1 MRVALIDADILVYEA
16 AYRSQEAIE
25 WDEGEV
31 TKYADLPEGKR
42 ILTEA
47 IEAIVGHVDG
57 SAAILALT
65 HSDRDANFRRS
76 VWSSYKD
83 HREKDGDGRPLLYK
97 ALREWLRQNYD
108 VHEKVGIEGDDTI
121 GIMATM
127 PQAWEPVIVSID
139 KDLDTVPG
147 WHYNWR
153 KRSELGV
160 YYVNEDEAFRNFIFQ
175 TLTGDS
181 TDNYPGIPGVGPVTA
196 GRLMNLW
203 SELPPWAVWEEVVA
217 TYEERGLTAE
227 DALIQARCAYILQ
240 APQWDAENQKA
251 ILWTPPREEDWH
263 EPSE

>member
-1 MRVALIDADILVYEA
+1 MKVALIDADILVYEA
-16 AYRSQEAIE
+16 AYRSQDAIE
-25 WDEGEV
+25 WEPGEV
-31 TKYADLPEGKR
+31 TKYADLPEGQR

-47 IEAIVGHVDG
+47 IDAIIGHAGAEAALLV
-57 SAAILALT
+57 LT

-76 VWSSYKD
+76 VWPTYKD
-83 HREKDGDGRPLLYK
+83 HREKEGGGRPLLYK

-108 VHEKVGIEGDDTI
+108 VHEKAGIEGDDTI
-121 GIMATM
+121 GIMATL

-160 YYVNEDEAFRNFIFQ
+160 YYVDEDTAFRFFMFQ
-175 TLTGDS
+175 TLIGDS

-196 GRLMNLW
+196 GKLLDLW
-203 SELPPWAVWEEVVA
+203 SELPHWAVWEEVVA
-217 TYEERGLTAE
+217 TYEEYGLTEA

-240 APQWDAENQKA
+240 APHWDSANQRP
-251 ILWTPPREEDWH
+251 ILWTPPREEDY